1 MARTIVVTVGISLVM
16 ENVKEKEKSLAGFGR
31 LDAGPFAS
39 LSALGEGLE
48 REDQLLKSADDFN
61 PELRKWVTAR
71 AALVGKL
78 RALWD
83 NTNLDEKYKRAW
95 SGAELASL
103 SLLGRDESGRDP
115 LGSDDRVILLASDT
129 PSGAFCAATISQ
141 TLREGVTGAAPGR
154 VRVVDIAGLRADDA
168 DRFLNVGLLNT
179 AKSLADY
186 RPVAGSDDETLLMA
200 SGGYKGLLPYLTPIA
215 MQLQIPLL
223 YLYEESDRLLEI
235 RPLAFPDD
243 LKVVWE
249 FRAAFNR
256 IDPGEGREVEH
267 AAAFWDDVDA
277 INLRDGRDCVRKSGL
292 VAERGEQVKLTS
304 TGILACLLQPLVLAN
319 G

>member
-1 MARTIVVTVGISLVM
+1 MARTILVTVGISLVT
-16 ENVKEKEKSLAGFGR
+16 EKVKDKERSLAGFGT
-31 LDAGPFAS
+31 LNAGPFVS
-39 LSALGEGLE
+39 LGALGEGLE
-48 REDQLLKSADDFN
+48 REDQRLKSAAGFN
-61 PELRKWVTAR
+61 PDLRKWQEAR
-71 AALVGKL
+71 DVLVKKVGE
-78 RALWD
+78 LWKKD
-83 NTNLDEKYKRAW
+83 LEDKYKRAW

-115 LGSDDRVILLASDT
+115 LGGGDRVVLLASDT

-141 TLREGVTGAAPGR
+141 ALREGVTGAAPGR

-215 MQLQIPLL
+215 MQLRIPLL
-223 YLYEESDRLLEI
+223 YLYEESDKLLEI

-267 AAAFWDDVDA
+267 AAAFWDDVDT